1 MTTASGIGSWPGT
14 DVRETLRVVRDALG
28 GDDGAAGEGEAG
40 WLPYL
45 PELPD
50 RGPGSDVIGRAAGL
64 LVELPVDLQPIGWR
78 FVDRPGLDAHRT
90 AALLSEDLDELAEAF
105 DGWTGRLKLQVAGPW
120 TLAASVW
127 LHRGERAVVDEGA
140 SRDLVDSLAEGVR
153 QHLAQVRRLVPG
165 AELVLQLDEPSLPA
179 VLAGHLP
186 TASGFGTIRAV
197 DRQVVLAGLR
207 AVLAGADGG
216 ETLIHCCAPGFG
228 TIRAVDRQVV
238 LAGLRAVLAGAD
250 GGETLIHCCAPGIP
264 LPLLRQTAADLA
276 TDTALLDGRGWEE
289 VAGGI
294 EDGMT
299 LYAGCVPTAGPVPR
313 AQSVAAG
320 LVSRF
325 REIGLPPTTLGGLVV
340 TPACGLASV
349 SPQVAREIQR
359 TCVDAAKELTE
370 RALD

>member
-64 LVELPVDLQPIGWR
+64 LIELPVDLQPIGWR

-90 AALLSEDLDELAEAF
+90 SAFLSEDLDELAEAF

-197 DRQVVLAGLR
+197 DRQVVLAGL
-207 AVLAGADGG
+207 
-216 ETLIHCCAPGFG
+216 
-228 TIRAVDRQVV
+228 Q
-238 LAGLRAVLAGAD
+238 AVLAGAD

-264 LPLLRQTAADLA
+264 LPLLRQTGADLA
-276 TDTALLDGRGWEE
+276 TDTSLLDGRGWEE

-320 LVSRF
+320 LVSRW
-325 REIGLPPTTLGGLVV
+325 REIGLAPTTLGGLVV

-349 SPQVAREIQR
+349 SPQVARDIQR